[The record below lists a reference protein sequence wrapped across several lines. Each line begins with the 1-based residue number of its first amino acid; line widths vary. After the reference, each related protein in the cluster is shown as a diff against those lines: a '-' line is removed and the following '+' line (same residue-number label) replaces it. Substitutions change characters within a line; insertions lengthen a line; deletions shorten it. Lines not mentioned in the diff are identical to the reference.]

1 MRQNPPGR
9 LRPSAAAASPPG
21 NASLVAADKQ
31 ARTAKRQ
38 WLEQAKLLQQR
49 AALLGKEFLPQA
61 ALAEHGLAEAVAPVL
76 ADVASRAR
84 ARAEEAVSLAR
95 QRQRAAELSA
105 RFGDLVMHIG
115 AGGEFLEE
123 LRQAMEGAEAEI
135 AALRARHA
143 MTLEMLAQEERE
155 TDAELEV
162 LARRFEGWTS
172 EDAAAATTA
181 QAPFGAQYG
190 TQYGEA
196 AGAAAWLPNTVPNTA
211 QNMSPSTVTAHRVR
225 ERRAGV
231 PVVGAAEGT
240 PSPPP
245 ACGLADTA
253 TEHTPSPEGS
263 CGGGS
268 GGGRRGGRASGGGS
282 GGGSGSG
289 SGGGSGDGGGMSALH
304 AEVAQLDTYLAR
316 LGGVSCGW
324 NDEDHAAYLRLRTQT
339 LGASSL
345 SMSDAQHDAEQASC
359 SPYKQQ
365 QQLQQHH
372 QLQMQLIERGA
383 REIPGHDL
391 ASVAAHEKAL
401 SEREVALERRRQL
414 LQQWRAAKEADAL
427 AARAAAAQEV
437 ATTTS
442 AVASRSASRI
452 STGARDVGSRE
463 AEEARQRLLD
473 EWRQRKMAEHEAKA
487 QAVTTQKEAAMRK
500 QEEARAR
507 HARIKEGLAA
517 RAMAREAEVA
527 SLRRLA
533 ERQKR
538 EAAAAAA
545 HDRQVALLTMQ
556 QRDAEETERRKY
568 AAALRAEERLR
579 REERLRELAAA
590 ARPPEIAR
598 QPRDPERLLK
608 PTRAATARKQETAQA
623 MEGLAAAKDS
633 RFGSSSL
640 TFKAAG
646 SRASVAWRQGL

>member
-9 LRPSAAAASPPG
+9 LRPSASAASPPG

-76 ADVASRAR
+76 ADVASLAR
-84 ARAEEAVSLAR
+84 ARAEEVVSLAR

-105 RFGDLVMHIG
+105 RFGDLVKHIG
-115 AGGEFLEE
+115 AGGEFIEE

-155 TDAELEV
+155 TDAELEA

-172 EDAAAATTA
+172 EDAAAAAIA
-181 QAPFGAQYG
+181 QAPLGAQN
-190 TQYGEA
+190 GEA
-196 AGAAAWLPNTVPNTA
+196 AGAAAWLPNTAPNSGPNTA
-211 QNMSPSTVTAHRVR
+211 QHMSPSTVTAHRVR

-231 PVVGAAEGT
+231 PAAGGAEGT

-253 TEHTPSPEGS
+253 IEHTPSPEGS
-263 CGGGS
+263 YRYGGGS
-268 GGGRRGGRASGGGS
+268 GRGRRGGRASGGGS
-282 GGGSGSG
+282 GGGSG
-289 SGGGSGDGGGMSALH
+289 GSGDGGRMSALH
-304 AEVAQLDTYLAR
+304 AEVAQLDAYLGR
-316 LGGVSCGW
+316 LGGASCGW

-339 LGASSL
+339 LGASPP
-345 SMSDAQHDAEQASC
+345 SMIDAQHDAEQASS

-365 QQLQQHH
+365 QQQQQQQ

-442 AVASRSASRI
+442 AVASRSVSRI
-452 STGARDVGSRE
+452 GTGARDVGSRE
-463 AEEARQRLLD
+463 AEEARQRQLD

-487 QAVTTQKEAAMRK
+487 QAVTIQKAAAMRK

-517 RAMAREAEVA
+517 RAMAREAEAA

-608 PTRAATARKQETAQA
+608 TTRAATARKQETAQA

-640 TFKAAG
+640 TFQAAG

>member
-9 LRPSAAAASPPG
+9 LRPSASAASPPG

-76 ADVASRAR
+76 ADVASLAR

-105 RFGDLVMHIG
+105 RFGDLVKHIG
-115 AGGEFLEE
+115 AGGEFIEE

-155 TDAELEV
+155 TDAELEA

-172 EDAAAATTA
+172 EDAAAAATA
-181 QAPFGAQYG
+181 HAPFGAQYG
-190 TQYGEA
+190 TQNGEA
-196 AGAAAWLPNTVPNTA
+196 AGAAAWLPNTAPNSVPNTA
-211 QNMSPSTVTAHRVR
+211 QHMSPSTVTAHRVR

-231 PVVGAAEGT
+231 PAAGGAEGT

-263 CGGGS
+263 YRYGGGS

-282 GGGSGSG
+282 GGGSG
-289 SGGGSGDGGGMSALH
+289 GSGDGGRMSALH
-304 AEVAQLDTYLAR
+304 AEVAQLDAYLGR
-316 LGGVSCGW
+316 LGGASCGW

-339 LGASSL
+339 LGASPP
-345 SMSDAQHDAEQASC
+345 SMSDAQHDAEQASS

-365 QQLQQHH
+365 QQQ

-442 AVASRSASRI
+442 AVASRSVSRI
-452 STGARDVGSRE
+452 GTGARGVGSRE
-463 AEEARQRLLD
+463 AEEARQRQLD

-487 QAVTTQKEAAMRK
+487 QAVTIQKETAMRK
-500 QEEARAR
+500 QEEAQAR

-517 RAMAREAEVA
+517 RAMAREAEAA

-608 PTRAATARKQETAQA
+608 TTRAATARKQETAQA

-640 TFKAAG
+640 TFQAAG